1 MRWRIK
7 WYLGPRPRQKC
18 QSRQRSPRY
27 LIRFLSSRLRDVTLE
42 NGAATTCP
50 PTGGEICH
58 GAHFGE
64 GPVLAILAMLARK
77 IALRVAPGG
86 SAPPIPCVARRG
98 SGSARSGRESCR
110 LSNRKAG
117 FALPPRLTSGSGHG
131 SILVRQCRARSG
143 AFLDEAIRPL
153 RLIVAGQPGANSAM
167 DFAFQVSTGA
177 GRCPASRF

>member
-50 PTGGEICH
+50 PTGGGICP

-64 GPVLAILAMLARK
+64 GPVLAILTMLARQT
-77 IALRVAPGG
+77 ALCVVPGG
-86 SAPPIPCVARRG
+86 SAPLFPCFALHG
-98 SGSARSGRESCR
+98 LGTARSGRLGREER
-110 LSNRKAG
+110 TKAG
-117 FALPPRLTSGSGHG
+117 APVEPESS
-131 SILVRQCRARSG
+131 VRVIA
-143 AFLDEAIRPL
+143 A
-153 RLIVAGQPGANSAM
+153 
-167 DFAFQVSTGA
+167 
-177 GRCPASRF
+177 